1 MKKFLVVLMLSVLA
15 ASVFAAQIKLGTAT
29 GGIMINYN
37 KVDNSGANGVPD
49 GVVSGY
55 DENPANVAYTKAQNG
70 YNDTTGMYFQF
81 DSTPIPG
88 LSTANWNDIFSG
100 QPVGQSQFKFDL
112 LAKALTYNPL
122 GGVVVPT
129 MSFADFDYPS
139 LSVAYTQIM
148 PPSESAW
155 AINNYQSGVPINSLF
170 RGTGMT
176 LSYSNLQLTN
186 TGYTLDVAGELITDG
201 FIHWYYGTNGTTDIT
216 TWELTDVISF
226 NGTLNYNMSGD
237 VGADQ
242 KDFYAGSLDFYANV
256 VPAPGAIL
264 LGAMGTGL
272 VGWLRRR
279 RSL

>member
-1 MKKFLVVLMLSVLA
+1 MKKILFVLLLSVLA
-15 ASVFAAQIKLGTAT
+15 TSVFAAQIKLGTAT

-37 KVDNSGANGVPD
+37 NVDNNGANGVPD

-55 DENPANVAYTKAQNG
+55 DENPANVAYTKAQNA
-70 YNDTTGMYFQF
+70 YDDTKGMYFQF

-88 LSTANWNDIFSG
+88 LGTTNWNAIFSG

-112 LAKALTYNPL
+112 LAKALTYNPA

-139 LSVAYTQIM
+139 LNVTNTQIM

-155 AINNYQSGVPINSLF
+155 AINNYQNGVPINSLF

-176 LSYSNLQLTN
+176 ISYSNLQYTN

-201 FIHWYYGTNGTTDIT
+201 FIHWYYGSNGITDLT
-216 TWELTDVISF
+216 TWNLTDVISF
-226 NGTLNYNMSGD
+226 KGTLSYSKVGD
-237 VGADQ
+237 TGADQ

-264 LGAMGTGL
+264 LGMMGTGL